1 MQDELK
7 HFFKEA
13 SKSVRKRDAFYRKHK
28 KILEE
33 YEELEADAI
42 AKELPP
48 VEIAKERYADSLNI
62 KETKTIME
70 DRTIELRIGK
80 NNAFIFEK
88 KIYGR
93 N

>member
-7 HFFKEA
+7 YFFKEA
-13 SKSVRKRDAFYRKHK
+13 SKAVRKRDAFYRKHR

-33 YEELEADAI
+33 YEELETDAI
-42 AKELPP
+42 AKALPP
-48 VEIAKERYADSLNI
+48 IEIAKERYAKSLNI
-62 KETKTIME
+62 KKTKTILE
-70 DRTIELRIGK
+70 DKTIELRIGK
-80 NNAFIFEK
+80 NDAFVFEK